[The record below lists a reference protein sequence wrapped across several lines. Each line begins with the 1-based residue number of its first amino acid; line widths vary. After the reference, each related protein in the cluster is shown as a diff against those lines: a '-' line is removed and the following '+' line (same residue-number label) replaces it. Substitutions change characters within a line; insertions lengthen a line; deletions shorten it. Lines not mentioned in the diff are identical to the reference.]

1 MWNVNQWL
9 TEDIKDKYDF
19 NKGNINNKIADMDLQ
34 VTNELNKNF
43 VTTQFLNRKKNIIN
57 LG

>member
-1 MWNVNQWL
+1 M
-9 TEDIKDKYDF
+9 TEDIIDKYDF

-43 VTTQFLNRKKNIIN
+43 VTTQFLNRKKKILLI
-57 LG
+57 